1 MAVCV
6 VNNQK
11 EKEKEKVKVCAEP
24 KHAIPTAEDSV
35 NEVHRIVV
43 IKPDHSDEFRVKV
56 EKAIE
61 ANELCYNCETGFHYI
76 KQ

>member
-6 VNNQK
+6 VNKQK
-11 EKEKEKVKVCAEP
+11 EKEKVCAGL
-24 KHAIPTAEDSV
+24 KHTLPTAKDSV
-35 NEVHRIVV
+35 NEVDRIV
-43 IKPDHSDEFRVKV
+43 ISPDCTDEFRVKV